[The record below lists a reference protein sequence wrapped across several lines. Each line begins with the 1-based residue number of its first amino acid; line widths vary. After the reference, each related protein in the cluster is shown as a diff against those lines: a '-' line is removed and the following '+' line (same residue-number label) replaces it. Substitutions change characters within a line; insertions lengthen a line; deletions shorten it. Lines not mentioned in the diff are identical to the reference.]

1 MSWLADAGHMNGDV
15 DDVFGEDFAYQP
27 YAASRDTSAPETID
41 SARAAATIRALFSE
55 RPAKPLEHAWD
66 GRQTRRPG
74 VESGGPVIE
83 ISLAQQWLAAQ
94 GGSPLAIAVGDRF
107 TRPLTGAV
115 YRVTAIEPVTPT
127 GLMKLKV
134 NQL

>member
-1 MSWLADAGHMNGDV
+1 MSGDI
-15 DDVFGEDFAYQP
+15 DGAFGEVFAWTP
-27 YAASRDTSAPETID
+27 YAASRDTSAPETLD
-41 SARAAATIRALFSE
+41 PSRTPATLTALFCE

-83 ISLAQQWLAAQ
+83 VSLAQQWLSAQ
-94 GGSPLAIAVGDRF
+94 AGTPLSIAVGDRF
-107 TRPLTGAV
+107 TRTLTGAV
-115 YRVTAIEPVTPT
+115 YRVTAIEPVTPN